1 MPFIAQ
7 CPHPAC
13 RKFQL
18 LEDALRGAVTHC
30 LLCKQPLRVREGA
43 AGPQTEAVAAPPAGA
58 VQPLGAAPP
67 IRTAPP
73 VSAAPPIRTAPPAGT
88 PPPIRTAPP
97 ISAAPPVN
105 TAPPPRAGVA
115 HCPKCAVELRLPWE
129 RTVRSVKCPKCGA
142 VFSP

>member
-43 AGPQTEAVAAPPAGA
+43 AGPQTEAVAAPPVGA
-58 VQPLGAAPP
+58 AQPIGGAPP

-73 VSAAPPIRTAPPAGT
+73 VSAAPPIRT
-88 PPPIRTAPP
+88 
-97 ISAAPPVN
+97 APPVN